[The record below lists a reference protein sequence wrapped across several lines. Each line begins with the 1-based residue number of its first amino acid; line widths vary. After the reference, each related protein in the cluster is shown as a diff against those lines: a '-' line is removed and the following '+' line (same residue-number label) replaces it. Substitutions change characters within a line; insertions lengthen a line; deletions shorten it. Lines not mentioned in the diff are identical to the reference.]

1 MSKIKD
7 INARRI
13 LDSRGNPTI
22 EVTVTTTTAS
32 GTASVPSGASTG
44 IHEALELRDNT
55 KSYHGK
61 DVRKAI
67 NNINKIIKPKLKN
80 QDVTNQ
86 AHIDQ
91 LMLNLE
97 GTENKSKLGAN
108 ATLAVSLACAKAA
121 ANSQHKPLY
130 IYLHQLIK
138 QKINILTPFEL
149 PHPFMNVIN
158 GGKHAGGKLAIQEFM
173 IVPCGKT
180 FSESIQMGSELY
192 HTLKQLLKQQY
203 GPAAI
208 NIGDEGGFAPP
219 LTTVEQALDILLSAI
234 KQSGYEKKIFLAI
247 DCAASE
253 FYNTKTKIYHF
264 NNKSYTSAKLL
275 TYYLNLIKKYPQ
287 LISIEDPFHQED
299 FHSFAQLNQLA
310 KHIQIVGDDLT
321 VTNLERLHQSI
332 QSKSCS
338 CLLLKLNQIG
348 TLTEALHAAAA
359 SYNAGWHV
367 MVSHRSGE
375 TNDTFIADLAVA
387 LGCGQIKAGAPC
399 RGERVAKYN
408 RLLEIEEELLLQK
421 KKTKVITKK

>member
-7 INARRI
+7 IKARRI
-13 LDSRGNPTI
+13 LDSRGHPTI
-22 EVTVTTTTAS
+22 EVTITTSSAS

-55 KSYHGK
+55 KPFHGK
-61 DVRKAI
+61 DVQKAI
-67 NNINKIIKPKLKN
+67 NNINKIIKPKLLN
-80 QDVTNQ
+80 QDCTNQ

-91 LMLNLE
+91 IMLDLD

-108 ATLAVSLACAKAA
+108 AMLAVSLACARAA
-121 ANSQHKPLY
+121 ANSQYKPLY
-130 IYLHQLIK
+130 LYLHQLIK
-138 QKINILTPFEL
+138 KKINILTPYEL
-149 PHPFMNVIN
+149 PHPYMNIIN
-158 GGKHAGGKLAIQEFM
+158 GGKHADTKLAIQEFM

-180 FSESIQMGSELY
+180 FSNSIQMGTEVY
-192 HTLKQLLKQQY
+192 HTLKQELHKKY
-203 GPAAI
+203 GKNAT
-208 NIGDEGGFAPP
+208 NIGDEGGFTPP
-219 LTTVEQALDILLSAI
+219 LTTTEQALDLLLSAI
-234 KQSGYEKKIFLAI
+234 KKSGYEKKVFLAM

-253 FYNTKTKIYHF
+253 FYNPKTNIYHL
-264 NNKSYTSAKLL
+264 NNKSYTSSQLL
-275 TYYLNLIKKYPQ
+275 NYYLTLIKKYPQ

-299 FHSFAQLNQLA
+299 FQSFAQLNKQA

-321 VTNLERLHQSI
+321 VTNLERLHQAI

-408 RLLEIEEELLLQK
+408 RLLEIEEELK
-421 KKTKVITKK
+421 KK

>member
-7 INARRI
+7 IRARRI

-22 EVTVTTTTAS
+22 EVTITTTTAS

-55 KSYHGK
+55 KSFHGK
-61 DVRKAI
+61 DVQKAI
-67 NNINKIIKPKLKN
+67 NNINKIIKPKLKG
-80 QDVTNQ
+80 QDATNQ
-86 AHIDQ
+86 THIDQ
-91 LMLNLE
+91 LMLNLD
-97 GTENKSKLGAN
+97 GTDNKSKLGTN
-108 ATLAVSLACAKAA
+108 AMLAASLACARAA

-130 IYLHQLIK
+130 LYLHQLIK

-158 GGKHAGGKLAIQEFM
+158 GGKHAGSRLAIQEFM

-180 FSESIQMGSELY
+180 FFESLQMGTEVY
-192 HTLKQLLKQQY
+192 HTLQQLLKKRN
-203 GPAAI
+203 GPSAI

-219 LTTVEQALDILLSAI
+219 LTTAQQALDLLNLAI
-234 KQSGYEKKIFLAI
+234 KRAGYEKKVFLAM

-253 FYNTKTKIYHF
+253 FYNSKTKTYHL
-264 NNKSYTSAKLL
+264 NNKSYTSPQLL
-275 TYYLNLIKKYPQ
+275 TYYLTLIKKYPQ
-287 LISIEDPFHQED
+287 IISIEDPFHQED
-299 FHSFAQLNQLA
+299 FQSFAQLNKLA

-321 VTNLERLHQSI
+321 VTNQHRIHQAI
-332 QSKSCS
+332 EYNSCS

-348 TLTEALHAAAA
+348 TLTEALHSAA
-359 SYNAGWHV
+359 SALNAKWEI

-408 RLLEIEEELLLQK
+408 RLLEIETEIGK
-421 KKTKVITKK
+421 KKRR